1 MVRPEDKYW
10 ELCMT
15 MNDSWGYQHT
25 DSNYKSPYILL
36 RTFVDCLSNGGNLLL
51 DIGPK
56 EDGTIP
62 EEQVAVLK
70 EFGRWTKKHKEAV
83 YDTRAGIPAEHFQGY
98 TTLNKAGDILYLY
111 LPYKPNGVV
120 EVKGLVNKV
129 NRVWVVG
136 NGAMLSYK
144 VHNKNYWSD
153 VPGNLY
159 INVPEQVLDSQI
171 TVLAV
176 LLDGPVKLYR
186 GVGRVIES
194 N

>member
-1 MVRPEDKYW
+1 MCIRD
-10 ELCMT
+10 
-15 MNDSWGYQHT
+15 
-25 DSNYKSPYILL
+25 
-36 RTFVDCLSNGGNLLL
+36 R
-51 DIGPK
+51 
-56 EDGTIP
+56 
-62 EEQVAVLK
+62 
-70 EFGRWTKKHKEAV
+70 
-83 YDTRAGIPAEHFQGY
+83 GIPAEHFQGY

>member
-1 MVRPEDKYW
+1 M
-10 ELCMT
+10 
-15 MNDSWGYQHT
+15 
-25 DSNYKSPYILL
+25 
-36 RTFVDCLSNGGNLLL
+36 
-51 DIGPK
+51 
-56 EDGTIP
+56 
-62 EEQVAVLK
+62 AVLK

-83 YDTRAGIPAEHFQGY
+83 YDTRVGIPAEHFQGY

>member
-1 MVRPEDKYW
+1 M
-10 ELCMT
+10 
-15 MNDSWGYQHT
+15 
-25 DSNYKSPYILL
+25 
-36 RTFVDCLSNGGNLLL
+36 
-51 DIGPK
+51 
-56 EDGTIP
+56 
-62 EEQVAVLK
+62 
-70 EFGRWTKKHKEAV
+70 
-83 YDTRAGIPAEHFQGY
+83 
-98 TTLNKAGDILYLY
+98 
-111 LPYKPNGVV
+111 

-144 VHNKNYWSD
+144 VYNKNYWSD

-159 INVPEQVLDSQI
+159 IDVPEQVQDSQI

>member
-25 DSNYKSPYILL
+25 DSNYKYTLHLASYVCRL
-36 RTFVDCLSNGGNLLL
+36 LSNGGNLLL

-159 INVPEQVLDSQI
+159 INVPNKCWTAKSRYWQFFW
-171 TVLAV
+171 TVLSNCTEAW
-176 LLDGPVKLYR
+176 
-186 GVGRVIES
+186 GV
-194 N
+194 